1 MKTKMPAP
9 SSSDVH
15 SHDISNNS
23 SHDSLHVKLLTQA
36 QQVCQKKGARLTKT
50 REQVFL
56 LLAKQEGAVGA
67 YDLLDELKKL
77 DTSAKPATI
86 YRALDFLSKQGFV
99 HKIESI
105 NAFVMCHHFG
115 DCNHPV
121 QLLICDQCG
130 HVEEIQSNNFD
141 LALRSMADA
150 NGFTISHQIVEAH
163 GRCKA
168 CH

>member
-1 MKTKMPAP
+1 MTAE
-9 SSSDVH
+9 
-15 SHDISNNS
+15 
-23 SHDSLHVKLLTQA
+23 SLLQQA
-36 QQVCQKKGARLTKT
+36 QRVCQTKGARFTKV

-56 LLAKQEGAVGA
+56 LLANKKGAVGA
-67 YDLLDELKKL
+67 YDLLDELKQL
-77 DTSAKPATI
+77 DAAAKPATI

-115 DCNHPV
+115 ECNHPV

-141 LALRSMADA
+141 LALRAMADA
-150 NGFTISHQIVEAH
+150 NGFSITHQIVEAH
-163 GRCKA
+163 GSCKA
-168 CH
+168 CTNK

>member
-1 MKTKMPAP
+1 MPITT
-9 SSSDVH
+9 SSHVH
-15 SHDISNNS
+15 SQDS
-23 SHDSLHVKLLTQA
+23 SHVSSHVKLLAQA
-36 QQVCQKKGARLTKT
+36 QQVCQKKGARLTKA

-56 LLAKQEGAVGA
+56 LLAKHEGAVGA

-77 DTSAKPATI
+77 DPAAKPATI

-163 GRCKA
+163 GHCKD

>member
-1 MKTKMPAP
+1 MSAE
-9 SSSDVH
+9 
-15 SHDISNNS
+15 N
-23 SHDSLHVKLLTQA
+23 LLSQA

-50 REQVFL
+50 REKVFL
-56 LLAKQEGAVGA
+56 LLAKHEGAVGA

-77 DTSAKPATI
+77 DSSAKPATI

-105 NAFVMCHHFG
+105 NAFIMCHHFG

-150 NGFTISHQIVEAH
+150 NGFTITHQIVEAH
-163 GRCKA
+163 GHCKA

>member
-1 MKTKMPAP
+1 MAETFSPTTP
-9 SSSDVH
+9 D
-15 SHDISNNS
+15 NS
-23 SHDSLHVKLLTQA
+23 INDSLHGKLLAQA
-36 QQVCQKKGARLTKT
+36 QQVCKKKGARLTKT

-56 LLAKQEGAVGA
+56 LLADRKGAVGA
-67 YDLLDELKKL
+67 YDLLDELKKV
-77 DTSAKPATI
+77 DSSAKPATI

-163 GRCKA
+163 GHCKD

>member
-1 MKTKMPAP
+1 MSAE
-9 SSSDVH
+9 
-15 SHDISNNS
+15 
-23 SHDSLHVKLLTQA
+23 KLLYQA
-36 QQVCQKKGARLTKT
+36 QQVCQKKGARLTKA

-56 LLAKQEGAVGA
+56 LLAKHEGAIGA
-67 YDLLDELKKL
+67 YDLLDKLKKS
-77 DTSAKPATI
+77 DSSAKPATI

-121 QLLICDQCG
+121 QLLICDKCG
-130 HVEEIQSNNFD
+130 QVEEIQSNNFD

-150 NGFTISHQIVEAH
+150 NGFSITHQIVEAH
-163 GRCKA
+163 GHCQS
-168 CH
+168 CQIE

>member
-1 MKTKMPAP
+1 MTSADLTE
-9 SSSDVH
+9 SSSA
-15 SHDISNNS
+15 N
-23 SHDSLHVKLLTQA
+23 LLLQA
-36 QQVCQKKGARLTKT
+36 QQVCKKKGARLTKT

-56 LLAKQEGAVGA
+56 LLAKHEGAVGA
-67 YDLLDELKKL
+67 YDLLAELKVF
-77 DTSAKPATI
+77 DSAAKPATI

-121 QLLICDQCG
+121 QLLICDECG

-141 LALRSMADA
+141 LALRSMADTS
-150 NGFTISHQIVEAH
+150 GFTISHQIVEAH
-163 GRCKA
+163 GSCSA
-168 CH
+168 CQ

>member
-1 MKTKMPAP
+1 M
-9 SSSDVH
+9 SVE
-15 SHDISNNS
+15 
-23 SHDSLHVKLLTQA
+23 KLLIQA
-36 QQVCQKKGARLTKT
+36 QQACRKKGARLTKT

-56 LLAKQEGAVGA
+56 LLAKQQGAVGA

-77 DTSAKPATI
+77 DSAATPATI

-121 QLLICDQCG
+121 QLLICDECG

-141 LALRSMADA
+141 LALRSMAET

-163 GRCKA
+163 GHCST
-168 CH
+168 CQQTNH

>member
-1 MKTKMPAP
+1 MTAE
-9 SSSDVH
+9 
-15 SHDISNNS
+15 
-23 SHDSLHVKLLTQA
+23 SLLQQA
-36 QQVCQKKGARLTKT
+36 QRVCQTKGARFTKV

-56 LLAKQEGAVGA
+56 LLANKKGAVGA
-67 YDLLDELKKL
+67 YDLLDELKQL
-77 DTSAKPATI
+77 DAAAKPATI

-115 DCNHPV
+115 ECNHPV

-141 LALRSMADA
+141 LALRAMADA
-150 NGFTISHQIVEAH
+150 NGFSITHQIVEAH
-163 GRCKA
+163 GSCKA
-168 CH
+168 CTNT

>member
-1 MKTKMPAP
+1 MTPEE
-9 SSSDVH
+9 
-15 SHDISNNS
+15 
-23 SHDSLHVKLLTQA
+23 LLLKA
-36 QQVCQKKGARLTKT
+36 QQVCQQRSARLTLV

-56 LLAKQEGAVGA
+56 LLAQSNAAVGA
-67 YDLLDELKKL
+67 YDLLEKL
-77 DTSAKPATI
+77 QEIDPAAKPATI

-130 HVEEIQSNNFD
+130 NVEEIQSNNFD
-141 LALRSMADA
+141 LALRTMADA
-150 NGFTISHQIVEAH
+150 SGFNISHQIVEAH
-163 GRCKA
+163 GKCKN
-168 CH
+168 CNL

>member
-1 MKTKMPAP
+1 MTSADLTE
-9 SSSDVH
+9 SSSA
-15 SHDISNNS
+15 N
-23 SHDSLHVKLLTQA
+23 LLLQA
-36 QQVCQKKGARLTKT
+36 QQVCKKKGARLTKT

-56 LLAKQEGAVGA
+56 LLAKHEGAVGA
-67 YDLLDELKKL
+67 YDLLAELKVL
-77 DTSAKPATI
+77 DSAAKPATI

-121 QLLICDQCG
+121 QLLICDECG

-141 LALRSMADA
+141 LALRSMADTS
-150 NGFTISHQIVEAH
+150 GFTISHQIVEAH
-163 GRCKA
+163 GSCSA
-168 CH
+168 CQ